1 MVRDAKMQMGKLWQ
15 DGVYLYV
22 SKILGEVL
30 AVGFEML
37 RMQGRF
43 IGPERASL
51 VCPYVYR

>member
-1 MVRDAKMQMGKLWQ
+1 MQMGKLWQ